1 MHNNTG
7 YLVPSLCGQTYI
19 YGWHADASV
28 SSRIVAAL
36 TMHIDP
42 SILEK
47 ALGEAM
53 ARFPQMAVG
62 LVQEEERRTFISIG
76 GPVPVFKAE
85 ETMPSDFL
93 DPQLCGYLIRVSYH
107 HKHVYVDFHRAI
119 ADEYG
124 MISFVK
130 ALLLRYLE
138 LSGFTVNNDGSV
150 KSLTSE
156 YFEAEGE
163 DPMVKMEDANASRP
177 IWFMD
182 AKALVPPKA
191 EGDSEEVVQ
200 VRIPLSKLKKDYME
214 LPTAPVTHVAPFI
227 SHALYEILHESMQP
241 GEYVVAGVQINLRSS
256 FPSSSL
262 RPYYTPVSLAYNRN
276 LDEYP
281 YKTVLMSQKKLL
293 EAQLKHDALA
303 YSAQRKI
310 AEVER
315 AFEESSSLAELDA
328 AFDALQAKTAQ
339 KSTYNICRI
348 GHVILPESMQRL
360 VSEFYSVIPSW
371 GRTIS
376 VTVTTFKGELNI
388 TVSGKIYSVEVC
400 KRLVELLQENDID
413 AYIADRYSFD
423 PLLMKI

>member
-1 MHNNTG
+1 MHNNE
-7 YLVPSLCGQTYI
+7 YLTPSLCGQTYI
-19 YGWHADASV
+19 YGWHADSSV

-42 SILEK
+42 VILEK
-47 ALGEAM
+47 ALGETM
-53 ARFPQMAVG
+53 VRFPQMSVG
-62 LVQEEERRTFISIG
+62 LVEEENRRTFISVG

-85 ETMPSDFL
+85 EDIPSDFL
-93 DPQLCGYLIRVSYH
+93 DPSLGGYLLRVSYN
-107 HKHVYVDFHRAI
+107 HKHVYVDFHRAL

-138 LSGFTVNNDGSV
+138 LAGFSVHNDGSV
-150 KSLTSE
+150 KAVSSE
-156 YFEAEGE
+156 YFAAEGE

-182 AKALVPPKA
+182 AKAAVPPRV
-191 EGDSEEVVQ
+191 EGDCEEVVQ
-200 VRIPLSKLKKDYME
+200 VRIPLNKLKKDYLE

-227 SHALYEILHESMQP
+227 SHALYELLADSMQA
-241 GEYVVAGVQINLRSS
+241 GEYIVAGVQINLRSY

-276 LDEYP
+276 LSDYP

-310 AEVER
+310 AEVEK
-315 AFEESSSLAELDA
+315 AFDKSGSLAELDA
-328 AFDALQAKTAQ
+328 AFDAVQENAARKF
-339 KSTYNICRI
+339 TYNICRI
-348 GHVILPESMQRL
+348 GHVILPDSMQRL
-360 VSEFYSVIPSW
+360 VSEFYSVIPSS

-376 VTVTTFKGELNI
+376 VTVTTFKGELNV
-388 TVSGKIYSVEVC
+388 TVSGKKYSNDVC
-400 KRLVELLQENDID
+400 SRLVNLLQDNDID
-413 AYIADRYSFD
+413 AYIADRYSFS

>member
-1 MHNNTG
+1 
-7 YLVPSLCGQTYI
+7 
-19 YGWHADASV
+19 
-28 SSRIVAAL
+28 
-36 TMHIDP
+36 MHIDP
-42 SILEK
+42 VILAK
-47 ALGEAM
+47 ALGETM
-53 ARFPQMAVG
+53 VRFPQMSVG
-62 LVQEEERRTFISIG
+62 LVEEENCRTFISVG

-85 ETMPSDFL
+85 EEIPSDFL
-93 DPQLCGYLIRVSYH
+93 DPSLGGYLLRVSYN
-107 HKHVYVDFHRAI
+107 HKHVYVDFHRAL

-138 LSGFTVNNDGSV
+138 LAGFPVHNDGSV
-150 KSLTSE
+150 KSVSSE
-156 YFEAEGE
+156 YFAAEGE

-182 AKALVPPKA
+182 AKAAVPPRVN
-191 EGDSEEVVQ
+191 GDSEEVVQ
-200 VRIPLSKLKKDYME
+200 VRIPLNKLKKDYLD

-227 SHALYEILHESMQP
+227 SHALYELLADSMQA
-241 GEYVVAGVQINLRSS
+241 GEYIVAGVQINLRSY

-276 LDEYP
+276 LSDYP

-310 AEVER
+310 AEVEK
-315 AFEESSSLAELDA
+315 AFDKSGSLAELDA
-328 AFDALQAKTAQ
+328 AFDAVQENAARKF
-339 KSTYNICRI
+339 TYNICRI
-348 GHVILPESMQRL
+348 GHVILPDSMQRL
-360 VSEFYSVIPSW
+360 VSEFYSVIPSS

-376 VTVTTFKGELNI
+376 VTVITFKGELNV
-388 TVSGKIYSVEVC
+388 TVSGKKYSNEVC
-400 KRLVELLQENDID
+400 NRLVNLLQDNDID
-413 AYIADRYSFD
+413 AYIADRYSFS

>member
-1 MHNNTG
+1 
-7 YLVPSLCGQTYI
+7 
-19 YGWHADASV
+19 
-28 SSRIVAAL
+28 
-36 TMHIDP
+36 MHIDP
-42 SILEK
+42 VILAK
-47 ALGEAM
+47 ALGETM
-53 ARFPQMAVG
+53 VRFPQMSVG
-62 LVQEEERRTFISIG
+62 LVEEENCRTFISVG

-85 ETMPSDFL
+85 EEIPSDFL
-93 DPQLCGYLIRVSYH
+93 DPSLGGYLLRVSYN
-107 HKHVYVDFHRAI
+107 HKHVYVDFHRAL

-138 LSGFTVNNDGSV
+138 LAGFPVHNDGSV
-150 KSLTSE
+150 KSVSSE
-156 YFEAEGE
+156 YFAAEGE

-182 AKALVPPKA
+182 AKAAVPPRVN
-191 EGDSEEVVQ
+191 GDSEEVVQ
-200 VRIPLSKLKKDYME
+200 VRIPLNKLKKDYLD

-227 SHALYEILHESMQP
+227 SHALYELLADSMQA
-241 GEYVVAGVQINLRSS
+241 GEYIVAGVQINLRSY

-276 LDEYP
+276 LSDYP

-310 AEVER
+310 AEVEK
-315 AFEESSSLAELDA
+315 AFDKSGSLAELDA
-328 AFDALQAKTAQ
+328 AFDAVQENAARKF
-339 KSTYNICRI
+339 TYNICRI
-348 GHVILPESMQRL
+348 GHVILPDSMQRL
-360 VSEFYSVIPSW
+360 VSEFYSVIPSS

-376 VTVTTFKGELNI
+376 VTVTTFKGELNV
-388 TVSGKIYSVEVC
+388 TVSGKKYSNEVC
-400 KRLVELLQENDID
+400 NRLVNLLQDNDID
-413 AYIADRYSFD
+413 AYIADRYSFS

>member
-1 MHNNTG
+1 MHNIE
-7 YLVPSLCGQTYI
+7 YLNPSLCGQTYI

-42 SILEK
+42 LILEK
-47 ALGEAM
+47 ALSETM
-53 ARFPQMAVG
+53 VRFPLMSVG
-62 LVQEEERRTFISIG
+62 LVEEKDRRTFISVG
-76 GPVPVFKAE
+76 GPVPVFKAGDD
-85 ETMPSDFL
+85 MPSDFL
-93 DPQLCGYLIRVSYH
+93 DPSLGGYLLRVSYN
-107 HKHVYVDFHRAI
+107 HKHVYVDFHRAL

-130 ALLLRYLE
+130 TLLLRYLE
-138 LSGFTVNNDGSV
+138 LAGFSVRNDGSV
-150 KSLTSE
+150 KDLASGFLA
-156 YFEAEGE
+156 AEGD
-163 DPMVKMEDANASRP
+163 DPMVKLDDVNASRP

-182 AKALVPPKA
+182 AKAVVPA
-191 EGDSEEVVQ
+191 RIEGGREEVVQ
-200 VRIPLSKLKKDYME
+200 VRIPLNKLKKDYLD

-227 SHALYEILHESMQP
+227 SHALHELLADCKQA
-241 GEYVVAGVQINLRSS
+241 GEYVVAGVQINLRSY

-276 LDEYP
+276 LDDYP

-310 AEVER
+310 AEVEK
-315 AFEESSSLAELDA
+315 AFEKAGSLEGLDA
-328 AFDALQAKTAQ
+328 AFEAIQENAAGKF
-339 KSTYNICRI
+339 TYNICRI
-348 GHVILPESMQRL
+348 GHVILPDSMQRL
-360 VSEFYSVIPSW
+360 VSEFYSVIPSS

-376 VTVTTFKGELNI
+376 VTVTTFKGELNV
-388 TVSGKIYSVEVC
+388 TVSGRKYSNEVC
-400 KRLVELLQENDID
+400 TRLVDLLKANDID

-423 PLLMKI
+423 PLMMKL